1 MIGFLGILFLI
12 ILIPALAAGVAVAVY
27 YLIYTA
33 RINRKIRSGDVSE
46 KKMAGIPIILRIAG
60 ITAAVLICAALALY
74 VWFWATNRTWVVD
87 QYGRCSIERTETVDV
102 EEQTN
107 EYRRENNYYLCCVSG
122 KDGPESIGGYGDERF
137 SNLSYAALFSAKE
150 NEGYRKIVKTDGKFS
165 FTVFLNENA
174 DDDSEPDFLCFVD
187 YTGEIQP
194 GTDVH
199 IIPEFVDALKENGIT
214 DDETEFYTVFSY
226 HVEPSNFARF
236 LCLGCLEEGC
246 NFRLRIRFLTMGEE
260 SEITISTDA

>member
-1 MIGFLGILFLI
+1 MIGILGILFLM

-60 ITAAVLICAALALY
+60 ITAAVLICATLAFY
-74 VWFWATNRTWVVD
+74 VWIWATNRTWVVD
-87 QYGRCSIERTETVDV
+87 QYGRCSIERTETVEV
-102 EEQTN
+102 EEQAN
-107 EYRRENNYYLCCVSG
+107 EYWRENNYYLLYISG
-122 KDGPESIGGYGDERF
+122 KEGPESIGGYGDERF

-150 NEGYRKIVKTDGKFS
+150 NEGYRKTVKTDGN
-165 FTVFLNENA
+165 FTFTLFLNETV

-199 IIPEFVDALKENGIT
+199 IIPEIVDASKENGIT
-214 DDETEFYTVFSY
+214 DDETAFYTVFSY
-226 HVEPSNFARF
+226 PVEPSDFTRF

-246 NFRLRIRFLTMGEE
+246 DLRLRIRFLTMGEE
-260 SEITISTDA
+260 SEIMISPDE